1 MVRNSLQLREDDV
14 DRIVHNFMKKFEEKK
29 RCSNNIISRLNM
41 IARCSSSEFLK
52 TSITMAIEAHLIEGV
67 LEGNR
72 GSPHSH

>member
-1 MVRNSLQLREDDV
+1 
-14 DRIVHNFMKKFEEKK
+14 MKKFEEKK
-29 RCSNNIISRLNM
+29 RRSNNIISRSNM

-52 TSITMAIEAHLIEGV
+52 ASIAMAIEAHLIEGV